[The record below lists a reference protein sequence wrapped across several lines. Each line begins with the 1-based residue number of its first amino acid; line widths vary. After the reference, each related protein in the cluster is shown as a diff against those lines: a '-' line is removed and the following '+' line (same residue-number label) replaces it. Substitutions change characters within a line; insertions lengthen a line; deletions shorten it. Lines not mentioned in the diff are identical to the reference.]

1 MPRNS
6 RSSPPLSPPRGR
18 KKPQQ
23 DRSRALV
30 DALLEATARVL
41 QSHGVEGLTTNAI
54 ARVAGVSVGS
64 VYQYFPDKQALV
76 AALVERKA
84 ERDLAEIMAA
94 VGGRPEGEPPRAALR
109 RGLECLVA
117 LHHRDLD
124 LMRALLLL
132 VARVG
137 QYDAVRAIANRG
149 QEALRPLLAGS
160 LPPERLDV
168 ASFLVFHAVEHW
180 VHMAVLER
188 PDLLKTPA
196 FIDEI
201 ERLWASYLEAP
212 A

>member
-1 MPRNS
+1 
-6 RSSPPLSPPRGR
+6 
-18 KKPQQ
+18 
-23 DRSRALV
+23 V

-41 QSHGVEGLTTNAI
+41 KSHGVEGLTTNEI

-94 VGGRPEGEPPRAALR
+94 VGARSGDEPRAALR

-149 QEALRPLLAGS
+149 QEALRLLLAGS
-160 LPPERLDV
+160 VPPERLDI
-168 ASFLVFHAVEHW
+168 ASFLLFHAVEHW

-188 PDLLKTPA
+188 PDLLETPA
-196 FIDEI
+196 FVDEI
-201 ERLWASYLEAP
+201 ERLWARYLDAP

>member
-1 MPRNS
+1 
-6 RSSPPLSPPRGR
+6 
-18 KKPQQ
+18 
-23 DRSRALV
+23 V

-41 QSHGVEGLTTNAI
+41 KSHGVEGLTTNEI

-94 VGGRPEGEPPRAALR
+94 VGARSGDEPRAALR

-117 LHHRDLD
+117 LHHRDLA
-124 LMRALLLL
+124 LRRALLLL

-149 QEALRPLLAGS
+149 QEALRLLLAGS
-160 LPPERLDV
+160 VPPERLDI
-168 ASFLVFHAVEHW
+168 ASFLLFHAVEHW

-188 PDLLKTPA
+188 PDLLETPA
-196 FIDEI
+196 FVDEI
-201 ERLWASYLEAP
+201 ERLWARYLDAP